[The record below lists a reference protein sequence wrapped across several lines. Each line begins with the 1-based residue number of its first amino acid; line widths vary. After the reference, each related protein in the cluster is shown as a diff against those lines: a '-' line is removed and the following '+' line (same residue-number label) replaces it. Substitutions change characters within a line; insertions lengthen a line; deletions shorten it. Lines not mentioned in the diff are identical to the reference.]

1 MREDPIIREVR
12 EYRRRH
18 AAKYSNDIHKICEAL
33 RKREDDSDRKVV
45 ERPARVRLPR
55 TGS

>member
-1 MREDPIIREVR
+1 MREDPIVKEVR

-18 AAKYSNDIHKICEAL
+18 AAKYGNDVHKICEAL
-33 RKREDDSDRKVV
+33 RKLENDSTRKVV
-45 ERPARVRLPR
+45 ERPARLRLPK